1 MPKKWLVVVFLI
13 IFAVTILQSRLFLH
27 RFESVLMNKAS
38 SLPTNLSVPRLIA
51 DIGGTYARFALEPS
65 LGTFEQARSL
75 QCADYQSFYDAL
87 TAYLNSVTVGQ
98 IQHAAIAIA
107 NPVDGDQVSMT
118 NYHWQFSIE
127 EMRQRLGFETLVVI
141 NDFTALASAVPGLKE
156 SQRKQIGGGK
166 AREGSVIGVMGAGSG
181 LGMSGLIPVDSG
193 WVALGTEGGHTH
205 FAPRDEQEVQILQF
219 AWKQYEHVS
228 FERLV
233 SGAGLEL
240 IHQALLNQADL
251 NQTQSVGTK
260 PASKHSSQ
268 TLDAPEITK
277 RAIEKTDALCV
288 RATELFCLFLGTA
301 ASNLAVTLG
310 ALSGIYIGG
319 GIVPKLGEFFE
330 RSGFRARFESKGRFS
345 RYVQSIPTYV
355 ITEPNATFIGVSAI
369 LDAQL
374 KAIAQSPQS
383 ALLDR
388 ITKEMSALSSA
399 ELRVAQYVMAHSRRC
414 LTEPIA
420 EIAEH
425 SNVSQPTVIR
435 FCRTMGCQG
444 LAEFKLRLAS
454 ELRGTL
460 PLTHTLVKDDD
471 SLLELGS
478 KVLSNTASA
487 ILEVRDRLNQHEI
500 TQAIAL
506 LTQAERVDVFAVGQY
521 SIVAQDAQFKILRLG
536 VACAAFTEERLIQAA
551 AAALS
556 NKSVAL
562 FVSMEGESAL
572 LLEAAAQARARGCQS
587 IVITTPGSALAESAD
602 VVLAVEHSEDLATQ
616 MPMVSR
622 VLHLLIVDILT
633 VGVAMQRSNPSRPM
647 TAFNAELRKNKG
659 KTLGVTTASPL
670 TDLSSH
676 SRE

>member
-1 MPKKWLVVVFLI
+1 
-13 IFAVTILQSRLFLH
+13 
-27 RFESVLMNKAS
+27 MNKAS
-38 SLPTNLSVPRLIA
+38 SLPTNLPVPRLIA

-65 LGTFEQARSL
+65 LGVFEQARSL
-75 QCADYQSFYDAL
+75 QCADYKDFQDAL
-87 TAYLNSVTVGQ
+87 TTYLQSVAVGQ
-98 IQHAAIAIA
+98 IQHAAVAIA

-118 NYHWQFSIE
+118 NYHWHFSIE
-127 EMRQRLGFETLVVI
+127 AMRQQLGFETLVVV
-141 NDFTALASAVPGLKE
+141 NDFTALASAVPHLKE
-156 SQRKQIGGGK
+156 SQKKQIGGGK
-166 AREGSVIGVMGAGSG
+166 ARQGSVIGVMGAGSG
-181 LGMSGLIPVDSG
+181 LGMSGLIPAETG
-193 WVALGTEGGHTH
+193 WVALGAEGGHTN
-205 FAPRDEQEVQILQF
+205 FAPRDEQELQILQY

-240 IHQALLNQADL
+240 IYQALLSQAQPSQL
-251 NQTQSVGTK
+251 A
-260 PASKHSSQ
+260 ASNLPKSAP
-268 TLDAPEITK
+268 LEAPEISK

-288 RATELFCLFLGTA
+288 QATEMFCLFLGTA
-301 ASNLAVTLG
+301 AANLALTLG

-374 KAIAQSPQS
+374 KAIANSPQS
-383 ALLDR
+383 ALLNR
-388 ITKEMSALSSA
+388 ITKEMSTLSSA
-399 ELRVAQYVMAHSRRC
+399 EQRVAQYVMAHARRC

-425 SNVSQPTVIR
+425 SSVSQPTVIR

-471 SLLELGS
+471 TLLELGS

-536 VACAAFTEERLIQAA
+536 IACAAFTEERLILAGA
-551 AAALS
+551 SALS

-562 FVSMEGESAL
+562 FVSMEGESTL
-572 LLEAAAQARARGCQS
+572 LLEAAAQARARGCQTIAVTS
-587 IVITTPGSALAESAD
+587 PGSALAHSAD

-633 VGVAMQRSNPSRPM
+633 VGVAMQRSNPSRPV

-659 KTLGVTTASPL
+659 KTLGITTASPL